1 MEIFALL
8 AWLTWWAIA
17 SVILVVIVLMAARMV
32 VNHAD
37 LNPFSRPV
45 LTVRRLTDPFVN
57 PVRRALLGFGI
68 SPNLSPLFVVLI
80 AILLGYFAKEFI
92 GTILGTTFGVIVS
105 AQKGRPVALVGYLIL
120 GLLGFYSLAIFMRI
134 LMSWF
139 VSPMNR
145 LLHFLIRLTEP
156 ILGPAR
162 RMIPPLG
169 MFDVS
174 PIIVLLLLDL
184 LQKAV
189 AATLLAA

>member
-1 MEIFALL
+1 MEIFSLL
-8 AWLTWWAIA
+8 ALVTWWAIA

-32 VNHAD
+32 INHAD

-45 LTVRRLTDPFVN
+45 ITVRRLTDPFVN

-68 SPNLSPLFVVLI
+68 TPNLSPLFVVLI

-92 GTILGTTFGVIVS
+92 GTVLGTIVGVMLS
-105 AQKGRPVALVGYLIL
+105 AQRGRPVALAGYLVL
-120 GLLGFYSLAIFMRI
+120 GLLAFYSLAIFMRI

-145 LLHFLIRLTEP
+145 LLHLLIRLTEP

-162 RMIPPLG
+162 RMIPPMG

-174 PIIVLLLLDL
+174 PIVVLLLLDL
-184 LQKAV
+184 LQRAV
-189 AATLLAA
+189 AATLL